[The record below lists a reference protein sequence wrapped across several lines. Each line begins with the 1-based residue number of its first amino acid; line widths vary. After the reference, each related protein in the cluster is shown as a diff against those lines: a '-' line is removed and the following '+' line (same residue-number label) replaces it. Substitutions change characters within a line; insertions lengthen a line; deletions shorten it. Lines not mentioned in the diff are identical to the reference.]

1 MFTAPAWCGPCKNL
15 GRQLDVL
22 KNRLADNLPIVYVD
36 IDKAQELQ
44 SQYGIMSVPKVYLFE
59 EGKPV
64 SEVLG
69 RTALQIEKEVASG

>member
-1 MFTAPAWCGPCKNL
+1 M
-15 GRQLDVL
+15 

-36 IDKAQELQ
+36 IDRAQELQ